1 MSANKIYAKTSAYYN
16 TSLYGKYLDV
26 MTYRTFTKSESDAS
40 ITINKSYANRPDL
53 LAYDLYGDADL
64 WWVFTLRNPNVFRDP
79 IFDFL
84 PGVQIYVPTKAT
96 LVQDLGL

>member
-1 MSANKIYAKTSAYYN
+1 
-16 TSLYGKYLDV
+16 

-64 WWVFTLRNPNVFRDP
+64 WWVFTARNPNVLRDP

>member
-40 ITINKSYANRPDL
+40 VTINKSYANRPDL

-64 WWVFTLRNPNVFRDP
+64 WWVFTARNPNVLRDP

>member
-64 WWVFTLRNPNVFRDP
+64 WWVFTARNPNVLRDP

>member
-26 MTYRTFTKSESDAS
+26 MTYRTFTKSEGDAS

-64 WWVFTLRNPNVFRDP
+64 WWVFTLRNPNVLRDP